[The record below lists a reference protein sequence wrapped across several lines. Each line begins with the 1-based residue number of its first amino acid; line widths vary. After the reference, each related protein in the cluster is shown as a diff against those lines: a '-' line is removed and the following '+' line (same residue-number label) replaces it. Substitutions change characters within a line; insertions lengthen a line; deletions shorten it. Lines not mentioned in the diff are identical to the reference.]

1 LSAGSSTLFTPA
13 ERLKRA
19 EVICCDMEEGDEREI
34 PFFSGILSKLSSRL
48 GFEIVLVKKHTEYWA
63 TVRRRYKKR
72 K

>member
-1 LSAGSSTLFTPA
+1 
-13 ERLKRA
+13 
-19 EVICCDMEEGDEREI
+19 MEEGDEREI